1 MNIVADDREQ
11 ASGIT
16 QLLSTCQ
23 SVNLIRQRLTVGDY
37 LIDDWLIIERKQ
49 LRDLLISI
57 IDGRLFSQAQRLS
70 DSGFQ
75 PLLIIEGNAAD
86 IRNCTM
92 DRRAVLGALASI
104 GLIYAIT
111 TLRTHNQQET
121 VKLMQFA
128 AQQQR
133 RLNSDV
139 LQRKGFRPKT
149 YMRKQLYL
157 LQGLPNV
164 GPKLAKRLPHHFGSI
179 EAVFNATQSQLMAVD
194 GIGAD
199 TAKAIRT
206 ILTTPSL

>member
-11 ASGIT
+11 ASGILE
-16 QLLSTCQ
+16 LLSTSQ
-23 SVNLIRQRLTVGDY
+23 SVNLIRKRLTVGDY

-86 IRNCTM
+86 IRDSTM

-121 VKLMQFA
+121 VKLMQYA
-128 AQQQR
+128 AQQRR

-139 LQRKGFRPKT
+139 LPRKGFRPKT

-164 GPKLAKRLPHHFGSI
+164 GPKLAKRLLHHFGSI

-206 ILTTPSL
+206 ILTTPFL